1 MAEELGVVFDTIRD
15 VIGTAS
21 DVLSTLNTVQDV
33 CDGTCVAL
41 GAASVIPGAAAFTGP
56 VITVY
61 QSMRPTLV
69 TVIDVGGAVVQF
81 MGIAMDVLDAADAA
95 ISGDFE
101 KFASEAAGLASQAFA
116 DGSV

>member
-1 MAEELGVVFDTIRD
+1 MADEIGVVFDTIRD
-15 VIGTAS
+15 VVGTAS
-21 DVLSTLNTVQDV
+21 DVLSTLNTIQDV

-41 GAASVIPGAAAFTGP
+41 GVASAIPGAAAFTGP

-69 TVIDVGGAVVQF
+69 TVIDVGGAVVQY
-81 MGIAMDVLDAADAA
+81 MDIAMNVLDAADAA

-101 KFASEAAGLASQAFA
+101 KFASEAQGLASTAMA
-116 DGSV
+116 DN